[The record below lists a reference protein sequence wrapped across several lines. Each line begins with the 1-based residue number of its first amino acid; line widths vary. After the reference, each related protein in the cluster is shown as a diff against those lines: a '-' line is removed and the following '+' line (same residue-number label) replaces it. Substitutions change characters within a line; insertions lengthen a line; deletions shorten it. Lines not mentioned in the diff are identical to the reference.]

1 MGSLRVH
8 KNRRDRTGW
17 FLPQIGCTAAVCS
30 LDADGLFPQV
40 VSRSGR
46 RQCCKWCLGLEVP
59 EVREENRNVCKR
71 QDRKILRT
79 RVVEPTQRAP
89 AIRNRFLASR

>member
-1 MGSLRVH
+1 MVSLRVSR
-8 KNRRDRTGW
+8 NRRDETGW

-30 LDADGLFPQV
+30 LVGGGLFPQV

-46 RQCCKWCLGLEVP
+46 RQCCQCCLGLGVP

-71 QDRKILRT
+71 QDREVLRT
-79 RVVEPTQRAP
+79 RAVESTQRAP
-89 AIRNRFLASR
+89 AIWNRFLASC